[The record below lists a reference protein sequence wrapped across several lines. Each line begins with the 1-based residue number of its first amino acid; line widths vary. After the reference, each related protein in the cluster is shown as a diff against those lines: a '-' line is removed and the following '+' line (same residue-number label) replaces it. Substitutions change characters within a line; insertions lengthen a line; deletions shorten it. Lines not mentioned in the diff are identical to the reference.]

1 MSDNVFTLS
10 EPVTFEGKTYA
21 VLNLR
26 KLKGKDL
33 VAMDS
38 VKGEVRKSM
47 AMFASVC
54 GVPLPVIEELP
65 VDDFEALGEAMQPFL
80 GRSARARIEAAAK
93 AEAETA
99 APSD

>member
-1 MSDNVFTLS
+1 MSNVFTLS

-26 KLKGKDL
+26 PLKGRDL

-47 AMFASVC
+47 ALFASAT
-54 GVPLPVIEELP
+54 GVPLPVIEDLSL
-65 VDDFEALGEAMQPFL
+65 DDFEALGEAMQPFL
-80 GRSARARIEAAAK
+80 GRSAKARAVAAK
-93 AEAETA
+93 EAEKDA
-99 APSD
+99 ASE